1 VNLRRGGRG
10 GAAPLRGGRGGAGRL
25 PREKEGEGAAEDG
38 QLGSPERDLR
48 RGGEEEENATK
59 MRETT
64 EKNNASEYEGVRLG
78 IGGK

>member
-1 VNLRRGGRG
+1 LLERDLGRG
-10 GAAPLRGGRGGAGRL
+10 GG
-25 PREKEGEGAAEDG
+25 
-38 QLGSPERDLR
+38 
-48 RGGEEEENATK
+48 EEENATK